1 MGGDR
6 GGGRSGSSHR
16 TALLSAVLLLSLLTG
31 GCSLRQLAMNK
42 AADTLAS
49 GGTVFASD
57 DDPELIRAAAPFSLK
72 LMESVLAET
81 PRHRGLLAAASGGF
95 TQYAYAFVHQDAE
108 RLEAVDLTSAAT
120 QRARARA
127 LYRRARDYGLRGL
140 DAAHRDFSARLRLD
154 PSDAV
159 SAARREDVA
168 LLYWTAASWAALIS
182 LSKED
187 PEVVADLPLVE
198 ALIDRAVALDE
209 SFDSGAIHSFLIA
222 YEMVR
227 PGGTGSPEVRAR
239 AHFSRAVELSRGQQA
254 GPYVALAEAVSV
266 ARQDRT
272 EFRSLLAKA
281 LAVDPD
287 ARPEWRLANSVMQ
300 QRARWLL
307 ASSDQLFADEGVD
320 Q

>member
-1 MGGDR
+1 MSTEGWA
-6 GGGRSGSSHR
+6 RSWQEAS
-16 TALLSAVLLLSLLTG
+16 LLGTVLALSLLTC
-31 GCSLRQLAMNK
+31 GCSLRQLAINK

-49 GGTVFASD
+49 GSTVFASD

-72 LMESVLAET
+72 LMESVLAEA

-95 TQYAYAFVHQDAE
+95 TQYAYAFVSQDAE
-108 RLEAVDLTSAAT
+108 RLETVDLALAEAHRS
-120 QRARARA
+120 RART

-140 DAAHRDFSARLRLD
+140 DAAHGDFSERLRRD
-154 PSDAV
+154 PPDAV

-187 PEVVADLPLVE
+187 PELIADLPQVE
-198 ALIDRAVALDE
+198 ALIDRAAALDE
-209 SFDSGAIHSFLIA
+209 SFDSGAIHSFLIT

-227 PGGTGSPEVRAR
+227 PGGKGSPEARAR
-239 AHFSRAVELSRGQQA
+239 AHFARAVELSRGQQA
-254 GPYVALAEAVSV
+254 GPYVALAEAVSI
-266 ARQDRT
+266 ARQDRA
-272 EFRSLLAKA
+272 EFRSLLARA
-281 LAVDPD
+281 LAVDVN

-307 ASSDQLFADEGVD
+307 ASGDQLFADEGVGP
-320 Q
+320 